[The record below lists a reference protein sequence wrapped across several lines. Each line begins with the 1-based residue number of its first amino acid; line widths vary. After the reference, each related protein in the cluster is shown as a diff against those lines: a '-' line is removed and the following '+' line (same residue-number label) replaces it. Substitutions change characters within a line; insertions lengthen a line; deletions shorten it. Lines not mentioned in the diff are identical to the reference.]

1 MLGYIL
7 CTFFGVVIGYFIAC
21 LMTVSHDADVL
32 SEKIVESVERGEKK
46 LED

>member
-7 CTFFGVVIGYFIAC
+7 CAFVGVVIGLSIAS
-21 LMTVSHDADVL
+21 MMQVSHNADIR
-32 SEKIVESVERGEKK
+32 SKKIMESVERGEKK

>member
-7 CTFFGVVIGYFIAC
+7 CTFFGVVIGFFIAG
-21 LMTVSHDADVL
+21 MMQVSHNADIL
-32 SEKIVESVERGEKK
+32 SEKIMESVERGEKK